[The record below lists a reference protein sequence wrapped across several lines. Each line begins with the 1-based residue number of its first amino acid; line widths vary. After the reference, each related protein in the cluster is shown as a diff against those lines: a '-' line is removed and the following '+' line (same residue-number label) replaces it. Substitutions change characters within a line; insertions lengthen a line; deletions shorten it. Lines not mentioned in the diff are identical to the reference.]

1 MPSWTLHLVNARGQL
16 ASCAD
21 VILSACAEAE
31 ARVGAVTAPLALD
44 IVIRGV
50 GARELVLEA
59 PADEGLELAAED
71 QALLDDDDGD
81 ADLDDEQPAP
91 LA

>member
-1 MPSWTLHLVNARGQL
+1 M
-16 ASCAD
+16 
-21 VILSACAEAE
+21 AE
-31 ARVGAVTAPLALD
+31 LALD

-81 ADLDDEQPAP
+81 ADLDDEHPAP
-91 LA
+91 PA